1 MVKFKMLYISFLE
14 KILQDSLPVRIRGD
28 AFQGLQIVADTFRSV
43 VVSGIRLFT
52 GLTRFV
58 AGHAAGMTGAEDV
71 NV

>member
-14 KILQDSLPVRIRGD
+14 KTLQDSLPVRIRGD
-28 AFQGLQIVADTFRSV
+28 AFQRFQIVADTSGSV
-43 VVSGIRLFT
+43 CRTGRLSLTGVV
-52 GLTRFV
+52 RFV

>member
-28 AFQGLQIVADTFRSV
+28 AFQRFQIVADTSGPV
-43 VVSGIRLFT
+43 VQGGCLLT
-52 GLTRFV
+52 GVVRFV